1 MEASAAFG
9 VTPSAFASALWKA
22 VVPPVTRS
30 ALQAIR
36 PFAGVAQ
43 ARVHVTLPAE
53 DLAVARAVAG
63 AAVAWPVVASP
74 VRTSA
79 VAATAAD
86 PMRLHRPRMESLLD
100 GLLVDLLMDLV
111 GLSDG
116 VWGVVGRN
124 GQPPG
129 RG

>member
-1 MEASAAFG
+1 
-9 VTPSAFASALWKA
+9 
-22 VVPPVTRS
+22 
-30 ALQAIR
+30 LQAIR

-53 DLAVARAVAG
+53 DLAVALVVAG

-79 VAATAAD
+79 AAATAAD
-86 PMRLHRPRMESLLD
+86 PMRLHLPRMESLLD
-100 GLLVDLLMDLV
+100 GSLDGSLVDLLMDLA

-116 VWGVVGRN
+116 VWGVVERN